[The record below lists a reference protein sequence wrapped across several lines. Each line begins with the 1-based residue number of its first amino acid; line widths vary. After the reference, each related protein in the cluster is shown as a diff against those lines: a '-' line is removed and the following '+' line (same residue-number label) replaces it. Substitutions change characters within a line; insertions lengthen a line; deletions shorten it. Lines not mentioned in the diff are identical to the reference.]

1 MSATTIARRKRR
13 LTTRW
18 RLVLTMLECDQFAQ
32 LRVGVGVGALGNA
45 QTAREGMGNN
55 RLLAGSMVSGV
66 RARIAADPQNRW
78 RVPARA
84 KP

>member
-18 RLVLTMLECDQFAQ
+18 RLVLTTLECDQSA
-32 LRVGVGVGALGNA
+32 LMRVGVVVGALANA
-45 QTAREGMGNN
+45 QTAREGTGNN
-55 RLLAGSMVSGV
+55 RWLACSMVSGV
-66 RARIAADPQNRW
+66 RGRIAANPQNRW